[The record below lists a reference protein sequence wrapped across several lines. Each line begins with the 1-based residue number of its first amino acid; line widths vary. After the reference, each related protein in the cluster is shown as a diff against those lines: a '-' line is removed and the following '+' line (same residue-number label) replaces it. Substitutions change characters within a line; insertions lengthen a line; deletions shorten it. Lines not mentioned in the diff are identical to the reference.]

1 MMREI
6 LQRIGAAVRKG
17 DWVLLLLCIIT
28 TAFGCL
34 IIASATQYLNS
45 FRYIGMQIVAACIG
59 ILFYAIMASVDAEFW
74 LEHRLILV
82 IFNFLILALLIPFGE
97 EIGGNRSW
105 VKLPGVPFN
114 IQVAEICKISYI
126 LIMASV
132 MNAHKERISS
142 IGSVF
147 TMVFH
152 LGILFVT
159 SYVLSGD
166 LGVCSIFIFVF
177 IVMAFSGGVNL
188 LWFALAIGGGI
199 IAFPFVWSRLDDYQ
213 RLRIEVL
220 FNPSLDASG
229 TGVRWQSNLS
239 LKSLTGGG
247 MTGQGLFSGHRTQN
261 GVLTG
266 QHTDFIFSAIG
277 EELGYVGCIAV
288 LLLIGAIIARCIWV
302 GLRSQDYARRMICFG
317 AAAALIFQTLINV
330 GMCTGV
336 GPVIGLTLPFI
347 SYGATSIVTLY
358 AMLGLVSGV
367 YARPTA
373 TSHERYIR
381 APLKFK

>member
-1 MMREI
+1 M
-6 LQRIGAAVRKG
+6 
-17 DWVLLLLCIIT
+17 C
-28 TAFGCL
+28 
-34 IIASATQYLNS
+34 
-45 FRYIGMQIVAACIG
+45 
-59 ILFYAIMASVDAEFW
+59 
-74 LEHRLILV
+74 
-82 IFNFLILALLIPFGE
+82 
-97 EIGGNRSW
+97 
-105 VKLPGVPFN
+105 
-114 IQVAEICKISYI
+114 
-126 LIMASV
+126 
-132 MNAHKERISS
+132 
-142 IGSVF
+142 
-147 TMVFH
+147 
-152 LGILFVT
+152 
-159 SYVLSGD
+159 
-166 LGVCSIFIFVF
+166 
-177 IVMAFSGGVNL
+177 
-188 LWFALAIGGGI
+188 
-199 IAFPFVWSRLDDYQ
+199 SRLDTYQ

-220 FNPSLDASG
+220 FNPALDASG
-229 TGVRWQSNLS
+229 TGVRWHTNLS

-266 QHTDFIFSAIG
+266 QHTDFIFSTIG

-288 LLLIGAIIARCIWV
+288 LLLIACIIARCIWV

-336 GPVIGLTLPFI
+336 SPVIGLTLPFI

-381 APLKFK
+381 APLK

>member
-1 MMREI
+1 MMQEI
-6 LQRIGAAVRKG
+6 LYKLRWAIRKG

-34 IIASATQYLNS
+34 IVSSATQYLDS

-59 ILFYAIMASVDAEFW
+59 ILFFIIMASVDAEFW
-74 LEHRLILV
+74 LEHRLVLAV
-82 IFNFLILALLIPFGE
+82 FNLLILALLIPFGE

-105 VKLPGVPFN
+105 VKFPGVPFN

-126 LIMASV
+126 LIMASI

-142 IGSVF
+142 IKSVF

-152 LGILFVT
+152 LGLLFLV
-159 SYVLSGD
+159 SFELSGD
-166 LGVCSIFIFVF
+166 LGVSSIFIFIF
-177 IVMAFSGGVNL
+177 IVMAFAGGVNY
-188 LWFALAIGGGI
+188 LWFALAIAGI
-199 IAFPFVWSRLDDYQ
+199 ILVFPFVWPRLDDYQ

-220 FNPSLDASG
+220 FNPALDPSG
-229 TGVRWQSNLS
+229 TGVRWQSNES
-239 LKSLTGGG
+239 LQSLTGGG
-247 MTGQGLFSGHRTQN
+247 LTGQGLFNGHRTQ
-261 GVLTG
+261 GGDLTG

-330 GMCTGV
+330 AMCTGV

-347 SYGATSIVTLY
+347 SYGATSIVSLY

-381 APLKFK
+381 APLK

>member
-1 MMREI
+1 MREY
-6 LQRIGAAVRKG
+6 LHKIGTAVRKG

-34 IIASATQYLNS
+34 VIASATQYLNS

-59 ILFYAIMASVDAEFW
+59 ILCFAIMASVDAEFW
-74 LEHRLILV
+74 LEHRLVLV
-82 IFNFLILALLIPFGE
+82 IFNFFILALLIPFGE

-105 VKLPGVPFN
+105 VKIPGVPFN

-126 LIMASV
+126 LIMASI

-147 TMVFH
+147 TMAFH
-152 LGILFVT
+152 LGLLFVT
-159 SYVLSGD
+159 SFVLSGD
-166 LGVCSIFIFVF
+166 LGVCSIFIFIF
-177 IVMAFSGGVNL
+177 IVMAFVGGVNL
-188 LWFALAIGGGI
+188 LWFALAIGGI
-199 IAFPFVWSRLDDYQ
+199 VLAFPFVWPRLDDYQ

-220 FNPSLDASG
+220 FNPALDASG
-229 TGVRWQSNLS
+229 TGVRWQANLS
-239 LKSLTGGG
+239 LKSLTGGV
-247 MTGQGLFSGHRTQN
+247 MTGQGLFNGHRTQN
-261 GVLTG
+261 GILTG
-266 QHTDFIFSAIG
+266 QHTDFIFSTIG

-288 LLLIGAIIARCIWV
+288 LLLIGSIIARCIWV

-381 APLKFK
+381 APLK